1 MERFINLL
9 IIDDD
14 EKTQKGLKEILSGG
28 GNNMLVVNTIAE
40 ALPILQKK
48 EIGILLIDVD
58 SPLFDGFEILKTIKD
73 ISLIKNIY
81 ILVITNNSYSGIKLV
96 KGLNEGAI
104 DYITKPFNPN
114 LILAKIEVYKA
125 LFYKDQ
131 RINQLLNNIFPETV
145 LEDLN
150 RYGKFSPKRI
160 ENGVVLF
167 TDFVGFSQKASKIK
181 PLQLL
186 KKLELYFTQFDEII
200 GRYKLEKIKTIG
212 DSYMVIGGVTENNN
226 EPAIRACL
234 AALEIRDFM
243 INEKSVAQAMNQD
256 FWEIRIGIHMGPLV
270 AGIIGTK
277 KFNFDV
283 WGDTVNIA
291 SRSEQNAEPNT
302 INITDSVAN
311 NISAYFNL
319 YSRGEMEIK
328 KRGGSIEMYYL
339 ESLKTNYSQYKEG
352 KIANGELRALCEL
365 SNVDADHMRK
375 DLLNKLKASLPE
387 EIVYHD
393 LAHTLNV
400 EKAALRL
407 AKLEGLNEEEI
418 LILQTAVLYHDTG
431 YIINDIEN
439 ESFAINL
446 AKLNLPKFG
455 YNESQIAQ
463 IIQIIEATQHD
474 NNHKPTTLLEK
485 IMCDADHDYFG
496 RADYYAVSKKL
507 RTELEN
513 YGKVMTNKE
522 WVVYQLNYLENK
534 HEFYTDTAKNIRQY
548 GKNLR
553 IQELKKILKYEEEME
568 VRIKNKNQ

>member
-28 GNNMLVVNTIAE
+28 GNNILVVNTIAE

-73 ISLIKNIY
+73 ISLIKSIY

-212 DSYMVIGGVTENNN
+212 DSYMVIGGVTEHNN
-226 EPAIRACL
+226 EPALRASL

-243 INEKSVAQAMNQD
+243 INEKSVAQAMKQD
-256 FWEIRIGIHMGPLV
+256 YWEIRIGIHMGPLV

-291 SRSEQNAEPNT
+291 SRSEQNADPNT
-302 INITDSVAN
+302 INITDSVAQQIMN
-311 NISAYFNL
+311 YFDL
-319 YSRGEMEIK
+319 RSRGEMEIK

-339 ESLKTNYSQYKEG
+339 ESLKVDYSQYKEG
-352 KIANGELRALCEL
+352 KIANGELRSLCQL
-365 SNVDADHMRK
+365 SNVDMDHMRK
-375 DLLNKLKASLPE
+375 DLLNRLKASLPE

-407 AKLEGLNEEEI
+407 AKLEGLDEEET

-431 YIINDIEN
+431 YIINDKDN
-439 ESFAINL
+439 ELFAINL
-446 AKLNLPKFG
+446 VKANLPKFG
-455 YNESQIAQ
+455 YNASQIQQ
-463 IIQIIEATQHD
+463 IIQIIEATQH
-474 NNHKPTTLLEK
+474 NNHNKPSTLLEK

-507 RTELEN
+507 RMELEN
-513 YGKVMTNKE
+513 YGIEMTNKE
-522 WVVYQLNYLENK
+522 WVIYQLNYLENM

-553 IQELKKILKYEEEME
+553 IQELKKILKYEEEVE
-568 VRIKNKNQ
+568 SRIQK

>member
-28 GNNMLVVNTIAE
+28 GNNILVVNTISE

-73 ISLIKNIY
+73 ISLIKSIY

-226 EPAIRACL
+226 EPALRACL

-256 FWEIRIGIHMGPLV
+256 FWEIRIGIHMGPIV

-302 INITDSVAN
+302 INITNVVAD
-311 NISAYFNL
+311 NIANYFNIN
-319 YSRGEMEIK
+319 SRGEMEIK
-328 KRGGSIEMYYL
+328 KRGGSIEMFYL
-339 ESLKTNYSQYKEG
+339 ESLKVSCSQYKEG

-365 SNVDADHMRK
+365 SNVDMDHMRK
-375 DLLNKLKASLPE
+375 DLLNRLKASLPE

-407 AKLEGLNEEEI
+407 AKLEGLDEEET

-431 YIINDIEN
+431 YIINDTDN
-439 ESFAINL
+439 ELFAINL
-446 AKLNLPKFG
+446 VKSNLPKFG
-455 YNESQIAQ
+455 YNESQIQQ
-463 IIQIIEATQHD
+463 IIQIIEATQHNT
-474 NNHKPTTLLEK
+474 NNKPSTLLEK

-507 RTELEN
+507 RMELEN
-513 YGKVMTNKE
+513 YGKEMTNKE
-522 WVVYQLNYLENK
+522 WVIYQLNYLENI

-568 VRIKNKNQ
+568 ARIQK

>member
-28 GNNMLVVNTIAE
+28 GNNILVVNTIAE
-40 ALPILQKK
+40 ALPVLQKK

-73 ISLIKNIY
+73 ISLIKSIY

-212 DSYMVIGGVTENNN
+212 DSYMVIGGVTEHNN
-226 EPAIRACL
+226 EPALRACL

-243 INEKSVAQAMNQD
+243 INEKSAAQAMNQD
-256 FWEIRIGIHMGPLV
+256 YWEIRIGIHMGPLV

-302 INITDSVAN
+302 INITDIVAE
-311 NISAYFNL
+311 NIANYFNIN
-319 YSRGEMEIK
+319 SRGEMEIK
-328 KRGGSIEMYYL
+328 KRGGSIEMFYL
-339 ESLKTNYSQYKEG
+339 ESLKVSCSQYKEG

-365 SNVDADHMRK
+365 SNVDMDHMRK
-375 DLLNKLKASLPE
+375 DLLNRLKASLPE

-407 AKLEGLNEEEI
+407 AKLEGLDEEET
-418 LILQTAVLYHDTG
+418 LLLQTAVLYHDTG
-431 YIINDIEN
+431 YIINDTDN
-439 ESFAINL
+439 ELFAINL
-446 AKLNLPKFG
+446 VKANLPKFG
-455 YNESQIAQ
+455 YNESQIQQ
-463 IIQIIEATQHD
+463 IIQIIEATQH
-474 NNHKPTTLLEK
+474 NTNYKPSTLLEK

-507 RTELEN
+507 RLELEN
-513 YGKVMTNKE
+513 YGKEMTNKE
-522 WVVYQLNYLENK
+522 WVVYQLNYLENI

-568 VRIKNKNQ
+568 ARIQK